1 VPSGA
6 YGCCVHDHGHD
17 HRVSAAADARFLRVA
32 LVLIVVF
39 LVCEVTAGFLADSLA
54 LLADAGHMLTDA
66 GALAASLVA
75 ARLVQRPASDRH
87 SYGLFRVEILAAAVN
102 GITLFVVAG
111 LVVLEA
117 VRRLLDPH
125 PVEGAVVT
133 VVALLGLLVN
143 VAAMAA
149 LARANRGSLNVEGA
163 FQHLLMDLYASLG
176 AVVAGVV
183 VLLADFER
191 ADPIASLVVAA
202 LVIRSAWSLLR
213 PAVDI
218 LVEATPDTI
227 EVATIREHILAEPG
241 VVDLHDLH
249 VWALTSGLPVL
260 SAHVVV
266 SDACLADGQ
275 APALLDRLQAC
286 LAGHFD
292 VDHSTFQLEPV
303 GHAAHEHGM
312 H

>member
-1 VPSGA
+1 VVDVDG
-6 YGCCVHDHGHD
+6 HDHGHH

-32 LVLIVVF
+32 LALIVSF
-39 LVCEVTAGFLADSLA
+39 MVCEVVAGVLADSLA

-75 ARLVQRPASDRH
+75 TRFVQRPATERH
-87 SYGLFRVEILAAAVN
+87 SYGFFRAEILAAAAN
-102 GITLFVVAG
+102 GVTLLVVAG
-111 LVVLEA
+111 LVVFEA
-117 VRRLLDPH
+117 VRRLLAP
-125 PVEGAVVT
+125 PTVAGGVLT
-133 VVALLGLLVN
+133 VVALVGVLVN

-149 LARANRGSLNVEGA
+149 LARANRESLNVEGA
-163 FQHLLMDLYASLG
+163 FQHLLTDLYASLG

-183 VLLADFER
+183 VLATGFER
-191 ADPIASLVVAA
+191 ADPIASLLVAA
-202 LVIRSAWSLLR
+202 LVLRSAWLLLR
-213 PAVDI
+213 PAVSI
-218 LVEATPDTI
+218 LAEATPDEL
-227 EVATIREHILAEPG
+227 EVASIRDHILAEPG

-249 VWALTSGLPVL
+249 LWSLTSGLPVL

-266 SDACLADGQ
+266 TDECMAAGQ

-292 VDHSTFQLEPV
+292 VEHSTFQIELV
-303 GHAAHEHGM
+303 GHAAHEHGV